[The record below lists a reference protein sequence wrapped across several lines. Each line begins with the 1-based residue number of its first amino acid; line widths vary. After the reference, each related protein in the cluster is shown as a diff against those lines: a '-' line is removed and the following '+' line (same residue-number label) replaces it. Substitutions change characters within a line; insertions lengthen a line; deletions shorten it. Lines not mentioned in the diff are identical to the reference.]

1 MILNSQG
8 DPRSETEVS
17 FNKKQFV
24 FKCPAR
30 NITALIQGRT
40 LMAYDHFVLYSLICI
55 KLEELEKEKKNTLGD
70 SWGNSWPILRVIFHI
85 NYNHQVHFCLILS
98 ATDSFHVSF
107 HSLLWGCMKTQFI
120 TPLLCAIGA
129 ATAGGIN
136 ISSAVELIFLSDFP
150 GTGTKIERS
159 F

>member
-30 NITALIQGRT
+30 NVTTLIQGRT

-55 KLEELEKEKKNTLGD
+55 KLEELRERKKQPACIVG
-70 SWGNSWPILRVIFHI
+70 
-85 NYNHQVHFCLILS
+85 
-98 ATDSFHVSF
+98 
-107 HSLLWGCMKTQFI
+107 
-120 TPLLCAIGA
+120 
-129 ATAGGIN
+129 
-136 ISSAVELIFLSDFP
+136 
-150 GTGTKIERS
+150 
-159 F
+159 